1 MPNNNR
7 GRRGAGRQDRGM
19 VIVTSRPVPAQSAE
33 AVVVIAE
40 AFVDAHN
47 DTSNLNNTISQ
58 QKAELKKVRAVIKK
72 QKKAIK
78 GLEKVS
84 AERPSPDAELME
96 VMETMNEE
104 LSIYKKDGK
113 ALSKVMNECIDRGYV
128 HCEEDNG
135 KVLWESLKAKII
147 LRPDGS
153 QIKKPLAHMPL
164 LLKEWEDER
173 ATLKQKIIAGEQAQ
187 KLVTRQRASL
197 DARDK
202 LIKNL
207 EDLNEVLEELV
218 NREKKSN
225 KKLKGLCESLLEQIK
240 EHEDMDSTE
249 MDLSYDFLVAMEE
262 EGVPPTRAMMSV
274 VAYDCEKS
282 CACVS

>member
-1 MPNNNR
+1 MPSNNR

-19 VIVTSRPVPAQSAE
+19 MTVTSRPVPAQSAE

-58 QKAELKKVRAVIKK
+58 QKAELKKVRAENKK
-72 QKKAIK
+72 QKKTIK
-78 GLEKVS
+78 DLEKVG
-84 AERPSPDAELME
+84 ADRPSPDAELME

-164 LLKEWEDER
+164 LLKEWEDKAAILE
-173 ATLKQKIIAGEQAQ
+173 
-187 KLVTRQRASL
+187 KLVANS
-197 DARDK
+197 DK

-207 EDLNEVLEELV
+207 EGLNEVLEEVV

-225 KKLKGLCESLLEQIK
+225 KKLKGLCESLLKQIK